1 MRLVKRI
8 ALGLSLATAAT
19 LYVWGAAVRATP
31 GVKQRKAALRRD
43 RAEAARRA
51 QR

>member
-8 ALGLSLATAAT
+8 ALGLGLAGAAT
-19 LYVWGAAVRATP
+19 LYVWGAAVRAAP
-31 GVKQRKAALRRD
+31 DVRRRKAAVRRE